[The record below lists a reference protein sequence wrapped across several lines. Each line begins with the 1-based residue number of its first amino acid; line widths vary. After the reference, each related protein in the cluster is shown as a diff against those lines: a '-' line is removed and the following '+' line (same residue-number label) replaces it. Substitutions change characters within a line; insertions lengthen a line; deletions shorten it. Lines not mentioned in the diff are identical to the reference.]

1 MVAIMSNFK
10 ELRIQDVSQGVLSHV
25 YSDTQPQVNL
35 ASPALEMVNNFTKK
49 DPLRAHFDTSIIDAL
64 YQTSS
69 QHTDFILVID
79 DSEKLIG
86 LVSSADLQSSKIMI
100 LAQRLNINRADVS
113 LRYVMTPISQLVGVS
128 MQSLSYACIGD
139 ALQTMEHHGAM
150 FLLVTTANNEIC
162 GLISARE
169 ITKKL
174 SIPLHISPIAHTFS
188 EVLEQVDHPH

>member
-10 ELRIQDVSQGVLSHV
+10 ELRTQDVSNGVLSHV
-25 YSDTQPQVNL
+25 YSETQPL
-35 ASPALEMVNNFTKK
+35 IDLTSPALEMVNNFTQK

-69 QHTDFILVID
+69 QHTDFILVVD
-79 DSEKLIG
+79 DNQKLIG
-86 LVSSADLQSSKIMI
+86 LVSSADLQSAKIMM
-100 LAQRLNINRADVS
+100 LAQRLNVNRADVS
-113 LRYVMTPISQLVGVS
+113 LRYVMTPISHLTGVS

-139 ALQTMEHHGAM
+139 ALQTMEHNGAM

-169 ITKKL
+169 ITKTF